1 VGEPHRLRTAT
12 HRFALATLVFNLG
25 VIAWGAFV
33 RATGSGAG
41 CGDHWPTCNGAVVPR
56 PEQVETLIEFFHRAT
71 SGVALLLTVALLV
84 LAIRAFPPRHRAR
97 RAAGAAMIFMIGE
110 AVVGALLVLNHL
122 VADNDSVLRACIM
135 AVHLVNTFLL
145 LGAFVLTWWFAR
157 GGPAVRLRGQGVAG
171 TLLGLT
177 LLACL
182 ATGASGGIA
191 ALGDTLFPAAS
202 LAEGL
207 AQDFSPTAHF
217 LVRLRILHPLLALAT
232 AGLGV
237 VTAGVAAGASTRPD
251 ARRTA
256 VVVGV
261 LFGVQVAAGGL
272 NLLLAAPVWMQLLHL
287 LLADLVWMAVV
298 VLAATTLA
306 VPAQHPERHRVS
318 PTLLPGSAANK

>member
-1 VGEPHRLRTAT
+1 MAATSRLQTVT
-12 HRFALATLVFNLG
+12 HRFALGTLLFNLG

-56 PEQVETLIEFFHRAT
+56 PERIETLIEFFHRAT
-71 SGVALLLTVALLV
+71 SGVALLLTVALLA

-97 RAAGAAMIFMIGE
+97 RAAGASMVFMIGE

-157 GGPAVRLRGQGVAG
+157 GGPALRLRGQGSVG
-171 TLLGLT
+171 VLLSFTLA
-177 LLACL
+177 ACL

-191 ALGDTLFPAAS
+191 ALGDTLFPVSS

-217 LVRLRILHPLLALAT
+217 LIRLRVLHPLLAVAT

-237 VTAGVAAGASTRPD
+237 VTAGAAAGAAPHRD
-251 ARRTA
+251 ARRAA
-256 VVVGV
+256 VAVAT

-298 VLAATTLA
+298 LLAATTLA
-306 VPAQHPERHRVS
+306 VPGPRPQTRPATPA
-318 PTLLPGSAANK
+318 LLPGSAPSP